1 MTGHRVRSSS
11 RRAVLAGACAA
22 CTAAPAGCARYG
34 TSNRLA
40 GPAAPPGGAGSAAA
54 GAPRSA
60 TSTGLAGP
68 PATPAGAA
76 SPAAG
81 ASSAGAAS
89 SAGTSAPA
97 VLASTADIPVGG
109 GKVLTDKK
117 IVITQPQAGSFH
129 AFTAICTHQGCVVST
144 VSGGTINCPCHGS
157 KYSSV
162 NGSVVNG
169 PATLPLAA
177 VSIKVQ
183 DTSIVQL

>member
-11 RRAVLAGACAA
+11 RRAVLAGACGACAA
-22 CTAAPAGCARYG
+22 ALAGCARYG
-34 TSNRLA
+34 TSNGL
-40 GPAAPPGGAGSAAA
+40 AAPP
-54 GAPRSA
+54 AP
-60 TSTGLAGP
+60 G
-68 PATPAGAA
+68 GAA
-76 SPAAG
+76 SSA
-81 ASSAGAAS
+81 AGAAS
-89 SAGTSAPA
+89 SAGTNPA

-109 GKVLTDKK
+109 GTVLTDKK

-129 AFTAICTHQGCVVST
+129 AFTAICTHLGCVVST
-144 VSGGTINCPCHGS
+144 VSGGTISCPCHGS

-183 DTSIVQL
+183 GTSIVQL

>member
-22 CTAAPAGCARYG
+22 CTAALAGCARYG
-34 TSNRLA
+34 TSN
-40 GPAAPPGGAGSAAA
+40 
-54 GAPRSA
+54 
-60 TSTGLAGP
+60 GLAGP

-129 AFTAICTHQGCVVST
+129 AFTAICTHQGCIVST

-169 PATLPLAA
+169 PAPLPLAA

-183 DTSIVQL
+183 GTSIVQL

>member
-11 RRAVLAGACAA
+11 RRAVLAGACGACAA
-22 CTAAPAGCARYG
+22 ALAGCARYG
-34 TSNRLA
+34 TSN
-40 GPAAPPGGAGSAAA
+40 
-54 GAPRSA
+54 
-60 TSTGLAGP
+60 GLAGP
-68 PATPAGAA
+68 PATPGGAA

-109 GKVLTDKK
+109 GKILTGQK

-129 AFTAICTHQGCVVST
+129 AFTAICTHQGCIVST
-144 VSGGTINCPCHGS
+144 VSGSTINCPCHGS

-183 DTSIVQL
+183 GTSIVQL

>member
-22 CTAAPAGCARYG
+22 CTAALAGCARYG
-34 TSNRLA
+34 TSN
-40 GPAAPPGGAGSAAA
+40 
-54 GAPRSA
+54 
-60 TSTGLAGP
+60 GLAGP
-68 PATPAGAA
+68 PATPGGAA

-129 AFTAICTHQGCVVST
+129 AFTAICTHQGCIVST

-169 PATLPLAA
+169 PAPLPLAA

-183 DTSIVQL
+183 GTSIVQL